1 MKPEEPGQPVLLI
14 EDNPGDARL
23 INEMLDEE
31 PKSAFRMRH
40 ADRLS
45 RGLELLSQMDIELVL
60 LDLSLPDSHGLETF
74 SKVYAHSPKV
84 PIIVLSGNDDQQ
96 LALYAVK
103 SGAQDYL
110 VKGKID
116 RELLLK
122 AMQYSIERKRYQ
134 EELERQANYDALT
147 GLPNRHL
154 FHDRLKQ
161 AVFAQRSAK
170 SIAVVFI
177 DLDHFKVINDS
188 LGHNF
193 GDEVLRHVG
202 ERLMSAVRDGDT
214 VARLG
219 GDEFVL
225 ILSDQTRE
233 DVIFR
238 TMRRLIGRV
247 SDPITVGDRELNITC
262 SAGISM
268 YPQDGPDVQ
277 TLLKNADAAMYRAK
291 AQGRNT
297 FQFYTAEM
305 NELANE
311 RLSMEQSLRRAIDR
325 DELLLH
331 YQPRLNLRTGEVD
344 GVEALVRWQHPVR
357 GLVLPDRFI
366 PLAEETGLIV
376 TGMSEHLELELTES
390 MVMHDA
396 ENVIATMQGLKAIGV
411 RLSVDDFGTG
421 YSSLSYL
428 KRLPLTA
435 LKIDGSFVRDITSG
449 GPDEGLIAKAIIS
462 LGHSLHLKVIAEGV
476 ETAEHRKFLEDHE
489 CDEIQGYLV
498 SRGQHDARADGDHFQ
513 RRRMGRGFPDRE
525 AIDHDI
531 GEEAVGEAEEG
542 QDEDAHRGQEWLRV
556 AFLHV
561 AAQHA
566 GRSPQPESRPE
577 RGGGKDHDP
586 ERAREVEPFVAHRG
600 AHERRGEAHEAHAE
614 RHPDEAPPR
623 PRHRLLLQVA
633 VGLEDQ
639 PRGTQQHVAAA
650 EAGAHHDREG
660 PECEARLEPGD
671 VAPEHHALEER
682 RGERAGP
689 EEPVPQLA
697 VPPFRLHAQ
706 LEGHAAQHQ
715 SHQHRDHRQ
724 VERGQYHSVGP
735 RKSREQDA
743 DAQHEPGLVR
753 IPEGP
758 DRSDHHGLLGLACRG
773 HEHSDSE
780 VVAVKHHVGQHRKP
794 HQHHENKRE
803 VHFLVQM
810 TALRDHVQSAPFPA
824 MCVST
829 IM

>member
-1 MKPEEPGQPVLLI
+1 VKSEAPGKSVLLI

-23 INEMLDEE
+23 IREMLADD
-31 PKSAFRMRH
+31 PAQPFTLTH

-45 RGLELLSQMDIELVL
+45 TGIEKLSHKAADLVL
-60 LDLSLPDSHGLETF
+60 LDLSLPDSHGIETF
-74 SKVYAHSPKV
+74 SKIYAHSPKV

-116 RELLLK
+116 SALLMK

-154 FHDRLKQ
+154 LNDRLKQ
-161 AVFAQRSAK
+161 AVFAQRNAR

-202 ERLMSAVRDGDT
+202 ERLTAAVRDGDT

-238 TMRRLIGRV
+238 TMRRLIGKV
-247 SDPITVGDRELNITC
+247 SEPIMIGERELNITC
-262 SAGISM
+262 SAGISL

-291 AQGRNT
+291 SQGRNT

-311 RLSMEQSLRRAIDR
+311 RLTMEQSLRRAIDR

-331 YQPRLNLRTGEVD
+331 YQPRLNLRTGKVD
-344 GVEALVRWQHPVR
+344 GVEALVRWQHPQR
-357 GLVLPDRFI
+357 GLVYPDRFI

-376 TGMSEHLELELTES
+376 PIGEWVLRSACAQGRAWRKQGYSPVISVNLSQRQLWGGGLVRLVADVIAKTGMAEHLELELTES

-396 ENVIATMQGLKAIGV
+396 ENVITTMQGLKAIGV

-435 LKIDGSFVRDITSG
+435 LKIDGSFVRDTTTG

-462 LGHSLHLKVIAEGV
+462 LGHSLHLKVVAEGV
-476 ETAEHRKFLEDHE
+476 ETPEHRKFLEAHD
-489 CDEIQGYLV
+489 CDEIQGYLI
-498 SRGQHDARADGDHFQ
+498 AK
-513 RRRMGRGFPDRE
+513 P
-525 AIDHDI
+525 
-531 GEEAVGEAEEG
+531 
-542 QDEDAHRGQEWLRV
+542 LP
-556 AFLHV
+556 
-561 AAQHA
+561 
-566 GRSPQPESRPE
+566 PQ
-577 RGGGKDHDP
+577 
-586 ERAREVEPFVAHRG
+586 
-600 AHERRGEAHEAHAE
+600 
-614 RHPDEAPPR
+614 
-623 PRHRLLLQVA
+623 QV
-633 VGLEDQ
+633 DK
-639 PRGTQQHVAAA
+639 
-650 EAGAHHDREG
+650 
-660 PECEARLEPGD
+660 
-671 VAPEHHALEER
+671 
-682 RGERAGP
+682 
-689 EEPVPQLA
+689 
-697 VPPFRLHAQ
+697 F
-706 LEGHAAQHQ
+706 
-715 SHQHRDHRQ
+715 
-724 VERGQYHSVGP
+724 
-735 RKSREQDA
+735 
-743 DAQHEPGLVR
+743 
-753 IPEGP
+753 
-758 DRSDHHGLLGLACRG
+758 
-773 HEHSDSE
+773 
-780 VVAVKHHVGQHRKP
+780 
-794 HQHHENKRE
+794 
-803 VHFLVQM
+803 F
-810 TALRDHVQSAPFPA
+810 
-824 MCVST
+824 
-829 IM
+829 